1 MATYKP
7 TSLDGRALTA
17 ALPRTAAAI
26 DPSAIAAFT
35 VQGTLDRLRDTPEA
49 RRAGT
54 GVAVAAAAS
63 LGLCC
68 VRADGT
74 ALLPRPSPSPL
85 AARAP
90 RAPGGDDAFVGP
102 AAAYLAWAWASPTM
116 TWPHRFALLGC
127 VGLRYALG
135 GSRCGGRFG
144 DLFAAAFRDSLKSAT
159 ARAAKAP
166 LEDLSEDELLQAS
179 LLNYVAELW
188 DAPSAGDF
196 NVITAVLEA
205 VLALG
210 ALEHRLVDE
219 RFDADDTADWAAGRV
234 EALERAVAPPD
245 GVALGCRALADA
257 PHLLTPARVKT
268 LAVGV
273 GRLASA
279 GAAAYA
285 AGGDGGTAS
294 AVSLSLALV
303 NEARL
308 LLSDRH
314 SATRQVARD
323 AAVVAENAAR
333 LWRESGA
340 AEYHDGLHRVELPAR
355 DATVAPPPGLERL
368 CAPRSS
374 ASDDRSYRVVRLANG
389 VTCALVS
396 DPGEKAARRSPS
408 TPPTGAEGALDR
420 FGRFFSEPL
429 LAESCVDR
437 EMHAVDA
444 EHSKNLQD
452 DGRRLPGAPLSA
464 SPAHSFSNFST
475 GCLETLRF
483 DGVRDA
489 LLEFWRDRYDPAI
502 ATACLVGPRSLE
514 DLEELCLATFGAMAK
529 RGAFEAAPEAAPL
542 FPPIA
547 RVHERRPVRDLRTR
561 PASLSVDLTPRG
573 EARRY
578 SDVLPRIFE
587 AVGALA
593 RDCEDA
599 VTPRRLWRE
608 LAVVSGARFDF
619 MYSKA
624 KRHGLAAA
632 RAVAPGPRA
641 RGRARRRPDGPRGRA
656 RRRLEPAAR
665 RARRDAPG
673 RAPRPVAHRR
683 PRRHQDAGRGPGFSD
698 LATERWYGVE
708 HARRDVPDRELAALR
723 APPAPPT
730 RRTSAPAP
738 NPFLPDPARLKNEIF
753 AFADDAGRRAA
764 SARPPAC
771 FADGGL
777 ACWWKTDAIFGQ
789 PKAYVTLARHLR
801 NLDKGRADAHAA
813 RWKRE
818 LLQER
823 TPALATS
830 AAPSTRDAEDVAARR
845 ARRRARLV
853 HAHGAVDEADARG
866 FARAVRDRLPISGDA
881 AWPAPPRVRLIPRG
895 STLVARPS
903 PNAAADEN
911 AALQRSYDVGS
922 RDDLAVHAATSLFVH
937 VFKEPFFTQLRT
949 REQLCEQLGYLVSAR
964 YASTRGRLHVVLT
977 VQSKTADPP
986 ALRDRFDAFVRSFDV
1001 ASVDL
1006 ERAKDALATKWTEP
1020 DDSMYREASRFW
1032 GEVDHPAPEG
1042 PLRPR
1047 DRARGRAAPRL
1058 VRSMKL
1064 HG

>member
-1 MATYKP
+1 MANFSVP
-7 TSLDGRALTA
+7 GGGWANE
-17 ALPRTAAAI
+17 P
-26 DPSAIAAFT
+26 P
-35 VQGTLDRLRDTPEA
+35 
-49 RRAGT
+49 
-54 GVAVAAAAS
+54 
-63 LGLCC
+63 CC
-68 VRADGT
+68 VDCGDAHSTTDFIG
-74 ALLPRPSPSPL
+74 SSC
-85 AARAP
+85 P
-90 RAPGGDDAFVGP
+90 RAA
-102 AAAYLAWAWASPTM
+102 
-116 TWPHRFALLGC
+116 
-127 VGLRYALG
+127 
-135 GSRCGGRFG
+135 
-144 DLFAAAFRDSLKSAT
+144 
-159 ARAAKAP
+159 
-166 LEDLSEDELLQAS
+166 
-179 LLNYVAELW
+179 
-188 DAPSAGDF
+188 
-196 NVITAVLEA
+196 
-205 VLALG
+205 
-210 ALEHRLVDE
+210 
-219 RFDADDTADWAAGRV
+219 
-234 EALERAVAPPD
+234 
-245 GVALGCRALADA
+245 
-257 PHLLTPARVKT
+257 
-268 LAVGV
+268 
-273 GRLASA
+273 
-279 GAAAYA
+279 
-285 AGGDGGTAS
+285 
-294 AVSLSLALV
+294 
-303 NEARL
+303 
-308 LLSDRH
+308 
-314 SATRQVARD
+314 
-323 AAVVAENAAR
+323 
-333 LWRESGA
+333 
-340 AEYHDGLHRVELPAR
+340 
-355 DATVAPPPGLERL
+355 DATVARAPPPGLERL

-389 VTCALVS
+389 VTCALAS
-396 DPGEKAARRSPS
+396 DPAGEKAAAALSVGVGAYADRKDRAGLAHFLEHMLFQGTATYPADNAYKEYVATHGGS
-408 TPPTGAEGALDR
+408 TNASTSGELTTFQFDVVDGAFEGALDR

-452 DGRRLPGAPLSA
+452 DGRRAYQVLRLSA

-514 DLEELCLATFGAMAK
+514 DLEELCVATFGAMAK

-542 FPPIA
+542 FPPVA
-547 RVHERRPVRDLRTR
+547 RVHERRPVRDLRSLRVIWPLGFGLRETYWNGGER
-561 PASLSVDLTPRG
+561 VVTHALGHEGPNSLLASLKREGLAHGLSTAVAPSLKDAACFSLSVDLTPRG
-573 EARRY
+573 EERRY

-608 LAVVSGARFDF
+608 LAAVSRARFDF

-624 KRHGLAAA
+624 SAYGLAPSLARSLQDHAPADALVGGRTGLAAA
-632 RAVAPGPRA
+632 RGDGWSPPRA
-641 RGRARRRPDGPRGRA
+641 ALVA
-656 RRRLEPAAR
+656 TLLAAL
-665 RARRDAPG
+665 RDPS
-673 RAPRPVAHRR
+673 RIVVHVATKH
-683 PRRHQDAGRGPGFSD
+683 AGRGPGFSD

-723 APPAPPT
+723 AAVARGRAADPADLG
-730 RRTSAPAP
+730 APAP
-738 NPFLPDPARLKNEIF
+738 NPFLPDPARLRNEVF

-777 ACWWKTDAIFGQ
+777 ACWWKTDATFGQ
-789 PKAYVTLARHLR
+789 PKAYVTVRVASPFLGGAGGAASWARTQLWTRLVLEALERPLYDATCSGLGYGVGAAWAKGCVDVDVSGLAGDGLRRLLDAALEGLAGAVADAGAFDRCREKLARHLR

-813 RWKRE
+813 RWTRE

-823 TPALATS
+823 TPALADLRGAVD
-830 AAPSTRDAEDVAARR
+830 AATLGDVAAHARR
-845 ARRRARLV
+845 ALAGARVLV

-866 FARAVRDRLPISGDA
+866 FARAVRGRLPIAGDA
-881 AWPAPPRVRLIPRG
+881 DWPAPPRVRLIPAG

-903 PNAAADEN
+903 PNAADDEN

-949 REQLCEQLGYLVSAR
+949 REQLGYLVSAR

-1006 ERAKDALATKWTEP
+1006 EQAKDALATKWTEP
-1020 DDSMYREASRFW
+1020 DDSMYHEASRFW

-1042 PLRPR
+1042 PLF
-1047 DRARGRAAPRL
+1047 DRADRVAARIRAVTRDELAAFHAGLLSDGRRCLDVMCFGKGQDAAVADPDLADAPFHDAPPRPAA
-1058 VRSMKL
+1058 VA
-1064 HG
+1064 

>member
-1 MATYKP
+1 MANFSVP
-7 TSLDGRALTA
+7 GGGWANE
-17 ALPRTAAAI
+17 P
-26 DPSAIAAFT
+26 P
-35 VQGTLDRLRDTPEA
+35 
-49 RRAGT
+49 
-54 GVAVAAAAS
+54 
-63 LGLCC
+63 CC
-68 VRADGT
+68 VDCGDAHSTTDFIG
-74 ALLPRPSPSPL
+74 SSC
-85 AARAP
+85 P
-90 RAPGGDDAFVGP
+90 RAA
-102 AAAYLAWAWASPTM
+102 
-116 TWPHRFALLGC
+116 
-127 VGLRYALG
+127 
-135 GSRCGGRFG
+135 
-144 DLFAAAFRDSLKSAT
+144 
-159 ARAAKAP
+159 
-166 LEDLSEDELLQAS
+166 
-179 LLNYVAELW
+179 
-188 DAPSAGDF
+188 
-196 NVITAVLEA
+196 
-205 VLALG
+205 
-210 ALEHRLVDE
+210 
-219 RFDADDTADWAAGRV
+219 
-234 EALERAVAPPD
+234 
-245 GVALGCRALADA
+245 
-257 PHLLTPARVKT
+257 
-268 LAVGV
+268 
-273 GRLASA
+273 
-279 GAAAYA
+279 
-285 AGGDGGTAS
+285 
-294 AVSLSLALV
+294 
-303 NEARL
+303 
-308 LLSDRH
+308 
-314 SATRQVARD
+314 
-323 AAVVAENAAR
+323 
-333 LWRESGA
+333 
-340 AEYHDGLHRVELPAR
+340 
-355 DATVAPPPGLERL
+355 DATVARAPPPGLERL

-396 DPGEKAARRSPS
+396 DPAGEKAAAALSVGVGAYADRKDRAGLAHFLEHMLFQGTATYPADNAYKEYVATHGGS
-408 TPPTGAEGALDR
+408 TNASTSGELTTFQFDVVDGAFAGALDR

-429 LAESCVDR
+429 LAASCVDR

-452 DGRRLPGAPLSA
+452 DGRRAYQVLRLSA

-514 DLEELCLATFGAMAK
+514 DLEELCVATFGAMAK

-547 RVHERRPVRDLRTR
+547 RVHERVPVRDLRSLRVIWPLDFGLREAYWNGGERVVTHALGHEGPNSLLASLKR
-561 PASLSVDLTPRG
+561 EGLAHGLSTAVAPSLKDAACFSLSVDLTPRG

-624 KRHGLAAA
+624 SAYGLAPSLARSLQDHAPADALVGGRTGLAA
-632 RAVAPGPRA
+632 
-641 RGRARRRPDGPRGRA
+641 RA

-665 RARRDAPG
+665 RA
-673 RAPRPVAHRR
+673 
-683 PRRHQDAGRGPGFSD
+683 
-698 LATERWYGVE
+698 
-708 HARRDVPDRELAALR
+708 
-723 APPAPPT
+723 
-730 RRTSAPAP
+730 
-738 NPFLPDPARLKNEIF
+738 NEVF

-777 ACWWKTDAIFGQ
+777 ACWWKTDATFGQ
-789 PKAYVTLARHLR
+789 PKAYVTVRVASPFLGGAGGAASWARTQLWTRVVLEALDRAAKESDIPNFKGSDLGRAERPLYDATCSGLGYDVGAAWAKGCVDVDVSGLAGDGLRRLLDAALEGLADAASPALGAFDRCREKLARHLR

-813 RWKRE
+813 
-818 LLQER
+818 
-823 TPALATS
+823 
-830 AAPSTRDAEDVAARR
+830 
-845 ARRRARLV
+845 
-853 HAHGAVDEADARG
+853 
-866 FARAVRDRLPISGDA
+866 
-881 AWPAPPRVRLIPRG
+881 RG

-1042 PLRPR
+1042 PLF
-1047 DRARGRAAPRL
+1047 DRADRVAARVRAVTRDELAAFHAGLLSDDRRCLDVMCFGKGQDAAVADPDLADAPFHDAPPRPAA
-1058 VRSMKL
+1058 VA
-1064 HG
+1064 

>member
-1 MATYKP
+1 M
-7 TSLDGRALTA
+7 SLQSWKFRTLF
-17 ALPRTAAAI
+17 LPR
-26 DPSAIAAFT
+26 
-35 VQGTLDRLRDTPEA
+35 
-49 RRAGT
+49 RR
-54 GVAVAAAAS
+54 
-63 LGLCC
+63 
-68 VRADGT
+68 
-74 ALLPRPSPSPL
+74 
-85 AARAP
+85 
-90 RAPGGDDAFVGP
+90 
-102 AAAYLAWAWASPTM
+102 
-116 TWPHRFALLGC
+116 
-127 VGLRYALG
+127 
-135 GSRCGGRFG
+135 
-144 DLFAAAFRDSLKSAT
+144 
-159 ARAAKAP
+159 
-166 LEDLSEDELLQAS
+166 
-179 LLNYVAELW
+179 
-188 DAPSAGDF
+188 
-196 NVITAVLEA
+196 
-205 VLALG
+205 
-210 ALEHRLVDE
+210 
-219 RFDADDTADWAAGRV
+219 
-234 EALERAVAPPD
+234 
-245 GVALGCRALADA
+245 
-257 PHLLTPARVKT
+257 RVKT

-340 AEYHDGLHRVELPAR
+340 AEYVDDALFAPENRSFWQWTAAYSGGATAGAVVGGPRGAAGRRGGRGARRRGVGAAQAGLLEEAPEEAALGAAAPPPPEETTAGPTVPGGGWANEPPCCVDCGDAHSTTDFIGSSCPRAA
-355 DATVAPPPGLERL
+355 DATVARAPPPGLERL

-389 VTCALVS
+389 VTCALGTATYPADNAYKEYVATHGGS
-396 DPGEKAARRSPS
+396 TNALTSGEL
-408 TPPTGAEGALDR
+408 TTFQFDVVDGAFEGALDR

-452 DGRRLPGAPLSA
+452 DGRRAYQVLRCPLPPTRSPTSRRGAWRRCASTASA
-464 SPAHSFSNFST
+464 T
-475 GCLETLRF
+475 R
-483 DGVRDA
+483 
-489 LLEFWRDRYDPAI
+489 LEFWRDRYDPAI

-547 RVHERRPVRDLRTR
+547 RVHERRPVRDLRSLRASGPRLWAARAYWNGRRSASSRTLGHEG
-561 PASLSVDLTPRG
+561 PNSLLASLKREGLAHGLSTADHAPADAL
-573 EARRY
+573 
-578 SDVLPRIFE
+578 
-587 AVGALA
+587 VGG
-593 RDCEDA
+593 R
-599 VTPRRLWRE
+599 T
-608 LAVVSGARFDF
+608 
-619 MYSKA
+619 
-624 KRHGLAAA
+624 GLAAA
-632 RAVAPGPRA
+632 RGDGWSPPRAALVATLLDALRDPSRIVVHVATRTRGAGPASPTWRRSGGTASSTRGATCPTASSPLRAAVA
-641 RGRARRRPDGPRGRA
+641 RGRAVD
-656 RRRLEPAAR
+656 PA
-665 RARRDAPG
+665 
-673 RAPRPVAHRR
+673 
-683 PRRHQDAGRGPGFSD
+683 D
-698 LATERWYGVE
+698 LG
-708 HARRDVPDRELAALR
+708 
-723 APPAPPT
+723 
-730 RRTSAPAP
+730 APAP

-789 PKAYVTLARHLR
+789 PKAYVTALERPLYDATCSGLGYDVGAAWAKGCVDVDVSGLAGDGLRRLLDAAPRASRTSSPTRRVRPLPEKLARHLR

-830 AAPSTRDAEDVAARR
+830 AAPSTRRR
-845 ARRRARLV
+845 ATT
-853 HAHGAVDEADARG
+853 
-866 FARAVRDRLPISGDA
+866 P
-881 AWPAPPRVRLIPRG
+881 
-895 STLVARPS
+895 
-903 PNAAADEN
+903 
-911 AALQRSYDVGS
+911 
-922 RDDLAVHAATSLFVH
+922 
-937 VFKEPFFTQLRT
+937 RT
-949 REQLCEQLGYLVSAR
+949 RGAPRRGVSSTRTAPSTRPTRALREGGEQLGYLVSAR

-986 ALRDRFDAFVRSFDV
+986 ALRDASTRSRRVDA

-1042 PLRPR
+1042 PLF
-1047 DRARGRAAPRL
+1047 DRADRVAARVRAVTRDELAAFHAGLLSDDRRCLDVMCFGKGQDAAVADPDLADAPFHDAPPRPAA
-1058 VRSMKL
+1058 VA
-1064 HG
+1064 